1 VVLRLPGEREAS
13 GGGGYQAPGGMK
25 FARPTKS
32 RLVFVRGQSGR
43 VIWFKLAKDR
53 TIVDYGYVRR
63 G

>member
-1 VVLRLPGEREAS
+1 MR
-13 GGGGYQAPGGMK
+13 

-43 VIWFKLAKDR
+43 IIWFKLARDR
-53 TIVDYGYVRR
+53 TILSYGYVRK

>member
-1 VVLRLPGEREAS
+1 
-13 GGGGYQAPGGMK
+13 MK

-43 VIWFKLAKDR
+43 IIWFKLAKDGEILR
-53 TIVDYGYVRR
+53 YGYVRK